1 MRDSVAWV
9 ERSIEAVLPFAG
21 SDSAVGPAWPSHA
34 NTVRPWGGAERE
46 DDSAHEPTGRTGSSP
61 NQAEGTARPAVRF
74 ATSHLLRRRAPPV
87 DRAGTCRGEDLRPR
101 ESAPCRRLRT
111 ERAGPP
117 SGSRTRGLPPRRPTR
132 RRPVH
137 AGGDVVGPQLRA
149 KSREAGEQRRVQ
161 DALAA
166 GICTRRPCTVWC
178 RMGATTS
185 ASSR

>member
-1 MRDSVAWV
+1 MREPALPPGECSLSREATA
-9 ERSIEAVLPFAG
+9 RSDAPG
-21 SDSAVGPAWPSHA
+21 RSHA
-34 NTVRPWGGAERE
+34 HAVRLWGSAERE
-46 DDSAHEPTGRTGSSP
+46 DGSPASHG
-61 NQAEGTARPAVRF
+61 EDRFMFLIERSGTARPAVRF